1 MTHLLPHLKQVN
13 PLITER
19 LALDDHI
26 ISFLAPFTY
35 GPYALAYRQ
44 DALEE
49 APRSYKELWNA
60 EHRGKVSI
68 ADYDT
73 ANIYMTALM
82 LGFPHGDLFNLNDS
96 QLQAIES
103 ELRTLHQQSQ
113 PDYWGE
119 NLPVDRAGALNIG
132 TDWGVGVQQINALG
146 EHTWQLVIPEEGAT
160 AWVDSWMLS
169 KQCRDDHRIVA
180 HAFIDFSLQSQM
192 QARVARTTSYG
203 ITNIYAS
210 RPHDRGGGIKS
221 I

>member
-1 MTHLLPHLKQVN
+1 MLWPIDRTLWKRHQ
-13 PLITER
+13 
-19 LALDDHI
+19 
-26 ISFLAPFTY
+26 
-35 GPYALAYRQ
+35 G
-44 DALEE
+44 
-49 APRSYKELWNA
+49 YKELWNA

-146 EHTWQLVIPEEGAT
+146 EHTRQLVIPEEGAT

-169 KQCRDDHRIVA
+169 KQCRDDHHIVA

-192 QARVARTTSYG
+192 QHVLPEQPLMASRTFMRVA
-203 ITNIYAS
+203 I
-210 RPHDRGGGIKS
+210 
-221 I
+221 